1 MFTPVRKTIAPI
13 TTAIGVATTFV
24 TMAPP
29 STATAAT
36 DTPTGTATAA
46 TTTTTGSVRLL
57 IDWKLPLI
65 VVLGTLFLACVA
77 PGGGS
82 TWQPFG

>member
-13 TTAIGVATTFV
+13 TTAIAGVATTFV

-29 STATAAT
+29 STSTAAT

-46 TTTTTGSVRLL
+46 TTTSTGSVRLL

-77 PGGGS
+77 GGS
-82 TWQPFG
+82 TWQPFD